1 MKAFG
6 QKMRRDVPDRFYGI
20 SGLSRRETSSN
31 YRDALAMHF
40 RSAFQILRLL
50 ACHEAVGTYH
60 QAKRGLLRFWQRLSG
75 HKSCE
80 HPLVIETSNV
90 EVTGASRPLCEA
102 PVLTDG
108 LEVVADEDWKRK
120 YFELVMAV
128 GNKHPGET
136 RHQTALR
143 YIRQSEAPSTRAAQ
157 TEAANVKLSG
167 STALSASP
175 APTPGYATEADK

>member
-1 MKAFG
+1 M
-6 QKMRRDVPDRFYGI
+6 YGVMA
-20 SGLSRRETSSN
+20 SPMCSNAESKSSTPQM
-31 YRDALAMHF
+31 DM
-40 RSAFQILRLL
+40 
-50 ACHEAVGTYH
+50 G
-60 QAKRGLLRFWQRLSG
+60 K
-75 HKSCE
+75 
-80 HPLVIETSNV
+80 PNV

-102 PVLTDG
+102 SVLTDG